1 MIRICLVGVGKRM
14 VNIPSFM
21 VKVESEKQ
29 IDFAKT
35 SPHGMGRPGRC

>member
-1 MIRICLVGVGKRM
+1 
-14 VNIPSFM
+14 M

-35 SPHGMGRPGRC
+35 SPHGDGRPGRCQRKKDRENRKK